1 VDAESMS
8 ATQTIRRQQFR
19 APPLAVAD
27 LLVSLSQYQPAAD
40 WPRDCRAL
48 ADHVADAGPF
58 AIILFTE
65 PLAPERWRRR
75 SHTLM
80 RGIELDS
87 ELDET
92 VYRHFDSELN
102 TRMAEWLRDHRDPR
116 DVHLRSLVREYYS
129 QARAILRAEYQ
140 ERYPRAWKRRWAQ
153 RAYLRPRRKVEC
165 RRRYDLPPPLGL
177 WGTDVPQ
184 QFYFTRRSGTY
195 ARGCSTSSGSR
206 EVHSYFGLAF
216 LELTRRGVSI
226 PCHILVYDKHN
237 QLLLADTL
245 PSFALHA
252 GAMGSNCAEPQDTV
266 QTLMQSAR
274 TVHVIEENDWSG
286 IREVQVTAPQTVEIN
301 DRDYNWRIARAKQH
315 RGQ

>member
-1 VDAESMS
+1 M
-8 ATQTIRRQQFR
+8 QTIRRARFR
-19 APPLAVAD
+19 APPAAVAD
-27 LLVSLSQYQPAAD
+27 MLVSLSQYSPAPD

-65 PLAPERWRRR
+65 PLAPEHWRRR

-80 RGIELDS
+80 RRIELDS
-87 ELDET
+87 ELDQT
-92 VYRHFDSELN
+92 VCRHFEPEIN
-102 TRMAEWLRDHRDPR
+102 ARMAEWLRDQRDPE
-116 DVHLRSLVREYYS
+116 DVHLRELVRQYYP

-140 ERYPRAWKRRWAQ
+140 ERYPRAWKRRWAE
-153 RAYLRPRRKVEC
+153 RAYLRPRREVEC

-184 QFYFTRRSGTY
+184 QFYFMCRSGTY

-206 EVHSYFGLAF
+206 EVHSTFGLAF
-216 LELTRRGVSI
+216 LELMRRGVSI

-245 PSFALHA
+245 PFFALHT

-266 QTLMQSAR
+266 RTLMRSAR
-274 TVHVIEENDWSG
+274 TVHIVEADDSSG
-286 IREVQVTAPQTVEIN
+286 IRKIQVMAPGMMEIN
-301 DRDYNWRIARAKQH
+301 DRNHKSPFAAKE
-315 RGQ
+315 GSGVT

>member
-1 VDAESMS
+1 VKLEGMS
-8 ATQTIRRQQFR
+8 ATRTIRRQHFR
-19 APPLAVAD
+19 APPSAVAD
-27 LLVSLSQYQPAAD
+27 MLLSLSEYQAAPD
-40 WPRDCRAL
+40 WPRNCRAL

-65 PLAPERWRRR
+65 PLAPEHWRRR

-80 RGIELDS
+80 RRIELDS

-92 VYRHFDSELN
+92 VYRHFDPELN
-102 TRMAEWLRDHRDPR
+102 TRMAEWLRDHRDPEN
-116 DVHLRSLVREYYS
+116 VHLRGLVREYYP
-129 QARAILRAEYQ
+129 QARAILQADYQ
-140 ERYPRAWKRRWAQ
+140 ERYPRTWKRRWAE
-153 RAYLRPRRKVEC
+153 RGYLRPRRKVEC
-165 RRRYDLPPPLGL
+165 RRRYDLPLPLGL

-184 QFYFTRRSGTY
+184 QFYFMRRSSTY
-195 ARGCSTSSGSR
+195 ERGCSTGSGSR

-266 QTLMQSAR
+266 QTLMRSAR
-274 TVHVIEENDWSG
+274 TVRVIEEDDWSG
-286 IREVQVTAPQTVEIN
+286 IREVHVTVPRTMEIN
-301 DRDYNWRIARAKQH
+301 DRNHKRRIARAT
-315 RGQ
+315 

>member
-1 VDAESMS
+1 VNLDGTT
-8 ATQTIRRQQFR
+8 ATQTIRRARFR
-19 APPLAVAD
+19 APPPAVAD
-27 LLVSLSQYQPAAD
+27 MLLSLSEYQPAPD

-58 AIILFTE
+58 AIILFSE
-65 PLAPERWRRR
+65 PLSPEHWRRR
-75 SHTLM
+75 SHTVM
-80 RGIELDS
+80 RRIELDS

-92 VYRHFDSELN
+92 VCRCFDPELN
-102 TRMAEWLRDHRDPR
+102 TRMAEWLRDHRDPG
-116 DVHLRSLVREYYS
+116 DIHLRGLVREYYP

-140 ERYPRAWKRRWAQ
+140 ERYPRAWKRRWAE
-153 RAYLRPRRKVEC
+153 RGYLRPRCKVEC

-177 WGTDVPQ
+177 WGTEVPQ
-184 QFYFTRRSGTY
+184 QFYFMRRSGTY
-195 ARGCSTSSGSR
+195 ERGCSTSSGSR

-216 LELTRRGVSI
+216 LELTRRGASI

-266 QTLMQSAR
+266 QTLMHSAR
-274 TVHVIEENDWSG
+274 TVRVIEDDDGSG
-286 IREVQVTAPQTVEIN
+286 ILEVQVTAPRTMEIN
-301 DRDYNWRIARAKQH
+301 DRNHKSRTLRIRPYP
-315 RGQ
+315 